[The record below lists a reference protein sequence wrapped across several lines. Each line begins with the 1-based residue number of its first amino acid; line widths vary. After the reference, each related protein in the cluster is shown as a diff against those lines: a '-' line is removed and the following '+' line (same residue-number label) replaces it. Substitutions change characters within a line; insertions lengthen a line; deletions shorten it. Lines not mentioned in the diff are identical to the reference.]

1 MDVGIREQQRVSH
14 SQLGRRSRSLLG
26 LVFFALVSLSCSERT
41 RTLKTL
47 AEPWWQGGPPEDP
60 PQMLNTALPFQYPA
74 AEYLRRLQGDVTMR
88 LFVDAEGHVVVDSTR
103 IEQSSGVVAFDSAAL
118 VGATRLRFKPA
129 RRQGVAIPVALLFP
143 VHFRHPEVSHPPRD
157 SL

>member
-1 MDVGIREQQRVSH
+1 MDAGIREQQPVPYG
-14 SQLGRRSRSLLG
+14 LKGRRSRSFLG
-26 LVFFALVSLSCSERT
+26 LIFFALVSISCSERT

-74 AEYLRRLQGDVTMR
+74 AEYLRRAQADVTMR
-88 LFVDAEGHVVVDSTR
+88 LFVDDEGRVVADSTR

-118 VGATRLRFKPA
+118 VGSTRLRFRPA

-143 VHFRHPEVSHPPRD
+143 VHFRHPDVSRPPRD